1 MSLSG
6 GGGGGAP
13 LFPLLLPRVVDPLWH
28 LVDVP
33 RDEDAE
39 IQALEREQRA
49 RWMAVAKTF
58 SDAVPV
64 GKATQVRRNTK
75 INQGTIRG
83 QIYKF
88 LAELCLLACL
98 FVLTGS
104 SQGSQLFT

>member
-75 INQGTIRG
+75 IYQGTRRTDI
-83 QIYKF
+83 
-88 LAELCLLACL
+88 
-98 FVLTGS
+98 
-104 SQGSQLFT
+104 